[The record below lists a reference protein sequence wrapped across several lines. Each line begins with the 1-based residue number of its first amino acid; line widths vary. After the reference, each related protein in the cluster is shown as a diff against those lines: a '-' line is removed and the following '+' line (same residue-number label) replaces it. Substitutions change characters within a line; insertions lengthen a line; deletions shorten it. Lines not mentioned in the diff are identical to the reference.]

1 MTLLRPLRTICLSP
15 QSPKKVLTVRKVGM
29 LDALGVVAYS
39 RVRRVKALQARAS
52 KTTETRAAPERLA
65 ARNWQSG
72 QDAKDLPS
80 LPARAHTPNPI
91 VHAPAVAAVS
101 AQAIIRPTAKSLVST
116 RAASV
121 RSELVVPSAEIERF
135 LDSRMYRHICLLLA
149 QGGAIPVVENAVT
162 SDTALHF
169 ELPPK
174 SPLKLG
180 SMALLRS
187 AWRAKRQ
194 AWLAIRLWRKQQR

>member
-1 MTLLRPLRTICLSP
+1 
-15 QSPKKVLTVRKVGM
+15 M

-39 RVRRVKALQARAS
+39 RVRRAKAAQPSTSSDLTARDARANLQKDQNVPVLPRQS
-52 KTTETRAAPERLA
+52 ASAHALPVTSVPVV
-65 ARNWQSG
+65 ARPV
-72 QDAKDLPS
+72 AKMPIPS
-80 LPARAHTPNPI
+80 RVP
-91 VHAPAVAAVS
+91 
-101 AQAIIRPTAKSLVST
+101 ST
-116 RAASV
+116 
-121 RSELVVPSAEIERF
+121 RSELVLPSAELERF
-135 LDSRMYRHICLLLA
+135 LESRMYRHFCLLFA
-149 QGGAIPVVENAVT
+149 QGITIPAVENAVL

-169 ELPPK
+169 EMPPK

>member
-1 MTLLRPLRTICLSP
+1 M
-15 QSPKKVLTVRKVGM
+15 QSVRKIAM

-39 RVRRVKALQARAS
+39 RVRRVKLQVGLRSGNDNRAELGNSDARNLQRRTVVNEFSSLVARSGMPAENSNTVAQVSAAAS
-52 KTTETRAAPERLA
+52 LPVVKTTRPVTKSPIAP
-65 ARNWQSG
+65 
-72 QDAKDLPS
+72 
-80 LPARAHTPNPI
+80 
-91 VHAPAVAAVS
+91 
-101 AQAIIRPTAKSLVST
+101 

-121 RSELVVPSAEIERF
+121 RSELVLPSAEIERF

-149 QGGAIPVVENAVT
+149 QGTAIPVVENAVV

-174 SPLKLG
+174 SPIKLG

-194 AWLAIRLWRKQQR
+194 AWLAIRLWRKQQS

>member
-1 MTLLRPLRTICLSP
+1 M
-15 QSPKKVLTVRKVGM
+15 LTVRKIAM
-29 LDALGVVAYS
+29 LDALGIVAYS
-39 RVRRVKALQARAS
+39 RVRRVKAVQAS
-52 KTTETRAAPERLA
+52 VIKNTDTRAVPERLA
-65 ARNWQSG
+65 AQNWQSG
-72 QDAKDLPS
+72 PGVNNLPN
-80 LPARAHTPNPI
+80 LAARSDKPNPI
-91 VHAPAVAAVS
+91 VHTPVAESMSAPAIVRPAAKAPVA
-101 AQAIIRPTAKSLVST
+101 P

-121 RSELVVPSAEIERF
+121 RSELVLPSAEIERF
-135 LDSRMYRHICLLLA
+135 LDSRMYKHICLLLA

>member
-1 MTLLRPLRTICLSP
+1 
-15 QSPKKVLTVRKVGM
+15 M

-39 RVRRVKALQARAS
+39 TVRQVKVPLGHNVDKRSASGIERPEVHKYANVPNQDASKIAIAGQSRPLADDGDVPTSGPVLAAPIPNQRLATATQRLPGKLPIARA
-52 KTTETRAAPERLA
+52 P
-65 ARNWQSG
+65 
-72 QDAKDLPS
+72 
-80 LPARAHTPNPI
+80 
-91 VHAPAVAAVS
+91 
-101 AQAIIRPTAKSLVST
+101 
-116 RAASV
+116 SV
-121 RSELVVPSAEIERF
+121 RSELVLPSAEIGRF
-135 LDSRMYRHICLLLA
+135 LESRMYSHFCLLLA
-149 QGGAIPVVENAVT
+149 QGEAIPVVENAVT

-174 SPLKLG
+174 TPLKLG

>member
-1 MTLLRPLRTICLSP
+1 
-15 QSPKKVLTVRKVGM
+15 M
-29 LDALGVVAYS
+29 LEALGVVAYS
-39 RVRRVKALQARAS
+39 RVRRIKLRAGLSSGSDNRAELGNSDVRNLQQGS
-52 KTTETRAAPERLA
+52 VVNEFSSLA
-65 ARNWQSG
+65 ARSSMPAEISNTMAQVP
-72 QDAKDLPS
+72 AAAS
-80 LPARAHTPNPI
+80 LPVVKA
-91 VHAPAVAAVS
+91 
-101 AQAIIRPTAKSLVST
+101 IRPVIRSPIAP
-116 RAASV
+116 RAASI
-121 RSELVVPSAEIERF
+121 RSELVLPSAEIERF